1 MRTWHTEGV
10 RGLSL
15 ALLCLLASVYPL
27 FAGAGPVN
35 TRGGGDSPF
44 LLVRLNQLVAGLRA
58 GAFPV
63 RWMPDAAYGLGYPFF
78 AFYAALPYYLAASL
92 CLLGWSPILAIQV
105 IQALGFVAAAAA
117 MALLAHR
124 VLKRPA
130 AVVLAVVA
138 YTLAPFHLVNV
149 YVRGD
154 SLSEFYAF
162 IFYPLL
168 FWALL
173 RLHEQPSPQNVAWLA
188 FSYGGLALTHNLS
201 AVMFTPF
208 VALYAVYLLFRKG
221 LPRSGQGR
229 ALWNR
234 ARWMLG
240 GGLLGLALSATL
252 WLGVLGGM
260 DAVWMGNKPIQTTGF
275 FGYEGHFRGVNLV
288 QPALAFDYEVEA
300 GHTPFAMGMV
310 QAILTL
316 LGLVLVAVGW
326 LRGADWRHT
335 VFWTGGL
342 ILSTLLITPLARP
355 LWAHLP
361 VLSLVQFPWRFLSV
375 QAFFGALVVAEL
387 AERLPRP
394 WWIVAG
400 GTALLLVAAVGNL
413 RPEYLPVDARDL
425 TPERLGLFELFT
437 GNIGTT
443 IRGEYLPV
451 AVEPRPY
458 ASAVSLNRW
467 QRPDPVALQGEVI
480 SAALLSENGKRER
493 WQVEVSSGEARVA
506 FYTLYYPGWRAS
518 IDGQRSQI
526 RALPSSGLIEL
537 DVPEG
542 SHFVELELGRTPLQ
556 WAADLLSLASLAGAL
571 VLLFRAS
578 YTRVTHPWRRIAFG
592 LAAAA
597 LVLGILWLT
606 GRVFA
611 APAGA
616 VAHDDLSMDFDRMPF
631 LHHNPQGIQWDN
643 RALLTSYAYPDSMAG
658 GEALSVQ
665 LHWAQVEPN
674 LIARVS
680 LLLPSVPHPELQ
692 PTPPA
697 LAQSEVLL
705 REGTTTHLL
714 AVPEDAPSG
723 LYYLALQ
730 IFDGESEIRPVG
742 AQGHTLGTTYL
753 RPVWIDNPRPASSE
767 THDVIA
773 FGERILLS
781 SDAQIE
787 ADGEGW
793 NIKLTWQATQQ
804 VTANYAYSL
813 RVLDS
818 RGELLAQRDL
828 EGGGGYGFWPTSAW
842 PVGQWFTDRLR
853 IDAPPGTTA
862 SDAAALRVVLYD
874 RSQPGYPAAG
884 SVVLPLVERAHSYEV
899 PAIEVPLG
907 AVYGDQIE
915 LLGYDFEPYR
925 DEQQSLVLHWR
936 ALRQPV
942 RDWTVFVHLLG
953 LHNQEIAS
961 QWDSAPL
968 QGTYPTSWWRS
979 GEVVS
984 DRVTLNMEG
993 VPQGK
998 YRLAI
1003 GLYDPGTD
1011 ERLPV
1016 VAPSGEQIPDGRFVP
1031 EEVIEWLGP

>member
-1 MRTWHTEGV
+1 MRTWQAGGV

-15 ALLCLLASVYPL
+15 TLLCLLAVVYPL

-44 LLVRLNQLVAGLRA
+44 LLVRLDQMVSGLRA

-78 AFYAALPYYLAASL
+78 AFYAAFPYYLAAGL

-117 MALLAHR
+117 MALLALR
-124 VLKRPA
+124 VFRRPA
-130 AVVLAVVA
+130 AVALAVGA

-162 IFYPLL
+162 VFYPLL

-173 RLHEQPSPQNVAWLA
+173 RLHEQPSLQNVAWLA
-188 FSYGGLALTHNLS
+188 LSYGGLVLTHNLS

-208 VALYAVYLLFRKG
+208 VALYAVYLLLRKS
-221 LPRSGQGR
+221 LPRAGLGR
-229 ALWNR
+229 TLWDR

-252 WLGVLGGM
+252 WLGVLGDL

-275 FGYEGHFRGVNLV
+275 FGYEGHFRGANLV
-288 QPALAFDYEVEA
+288 QPALAFVYEVGSE
-300 GHTPFAMGMV
+300 HTPFAMGMM
-310 QAILTL
+310 QAALTL
-316 LGLVLVAVGW
+316 LGLVSVTAGW
-326 LRGADWRHT
+326 LRGDDWRRT
-335 VFWTGGL
+335 AFWAGGL
-342 ILSTLLITPLARP
+342 IVSTFLITPLARP

-394 WWIVAG
+394 WWITTG
-400 GTALLLVAAVGNL
+400 GTALLLVAAVSNL
-413 RPEYLPVDARDL
+413 RPEYLPVDPRDL

-458 ASAVSLNRW
+458 ASPVSLNRW
-467 QRPDPVALQGEVI
+467 QRLPPVVLQGEVTGT
-480 SAALLSENGKRER
+480 ALLSGDGTREQ
-493 WQVEVSSGEARVA
+493 WQVKAASGGARIA
-506 FYTLYYPGWRAS
+506 FYTLYFPGWRAAV
-518 IDGQRSQI
+518 DGERSQI
-526 RALPSSGLIEL
+526 QALSSSGLIEL

-542 SHFVELELGRTPLQ
+542 GHVVALELGRKPLQ

-578 YTRVTHPWRRIAFG
+578 YTRVTHPWRHTAFG

-606 GRVFA
+606 GHVFA
-611 APAGA
+611 APANA
-616 VAHDDLSMDFDRMPF
+616 AANDDLSMDFDRMPF
-631 LHHNPQGIQWDN
+631 LHHNPQGIQWDD
-643 RALLTSYAYPDSMAG
+643 RALLTSYTYPDSVAG

-674 LIARVS
+674 LVGRVS
-680 LLLPSVPHPELQ
+680 LLLPCAPHPELQ
-692 PTPPA
+692 PTPPP
-697 LAQSEVLL
+697 LAQSGVLL
-705 REGTTTHLL
+705 REETTTHLL

-730 IFDGESEIRPVG
+730 IFDGESKIRPVD

-781 SDAQIE
+781 NDARIE
-787 ADGEGW
+787 ADGGGW
-793 NIKLTWQATQQ
+793 NVKLTWQATQR

-813 RVLDS
+813 RVLDGG
-818 RGELLAQRDL
+818 GELLAQRDL

-884 SVVLPLVERAHSYEV
+884 SAVLPLVERAHSYEV
-899 PAIEVPLG
+899 SAMEVPLA

-915 LLGYDFEPYR
+915 LLGYDVEPYQN
-925 DEQQSLVLHWR
+925 EQQCIVLYWR
-936 ALRQPV
+936 ALRQPS
-942 RDWTVFVHLLG
+942 RDWTVFVHLLAP
-953 LHNQEIAS
+953 NSQEIAS
-961 QWDSAPL
+961 QWDSSPL
-968 QGTYPTSWWRS
+968 QGAYPTSWWRS
-979 GEVVS
+979 GEVIS
-984 DRVTLNMEG
+984 DRVTLDLTG
-993 VPQGK
+993 VPRGGYQ
-998 YRLAI
+998 LAI
-1003 GLYDPGTD
+1003 GLYDPSTD

-1016 VAPSGEQIPDGRFVP
+1016 VAPSGEQIPDGRLVV
-1031 EEVIEWLGP
+1031 EVIGGTGP